1 MTSKLKCPFCGEEI
15 VGVPN
20 LAQTRTIGFRCYN
33 IQCKAFNHFMP
44 VFILQALIQAKQD
57 LKIATKA
64 LKELIAYYDHY
75 DSFDGEI
82 SWDGVALIMRNDA
95 HEALGQIEH
104 KE

>member
-1 MTSKLKCPFCGEEI
+1 MTSKLKCPFCREEI

-44 VFILQALIQAKQD
+44 VFILQALTQAKQD
-57 LKIATKA
+57 LKIARKA
-64 LKELIAYYDHY
+64 LKDARVFAYTHCIASAVKTIDK
-75 DSFDGEI
+75 
-82 SWDGVALIMRNDA
+82 AL
-95 HEALGQIEH
+95 EKIEH